1 MRGAALAALF
11 LATIATAHAQTCPD
25 ISGVY
30 GLRGTGDAVEGP
42 PPGFFWRGDGGAVP
56 IVSLPSQVT
65 LRKTTTRRKNLGGE
79 APERQDP
86 FRERSTGHDCDQLS
100 DCLVSA

>member
-1 MRGAALAALF
+1 M
-11 LATIATAHAQTCPD
+11 TCRQCEG
-25 ISGVY
+25 S
-30 GLRGTGDAVEGP
+30 GTGDAVEGP

-56 IVSLPSQVT
+56 IVSLPSKVT

-86 FRERSTGHDCDQLS
+86 FRDRSTAPLRCDES
-100 DCLVSA
+100 